1 MIRRAVVVASL
12 LLAVGPAAAHASTEL
27 NVIPFGQHEPGV
39 PWASA
44 PGMLPAQTQALMYD
58 RLTPLG
64 ANITPDVLTPS
75 ADGSG
80 YFKSAKL
87 LAPDDPSL
95 ITDQTVTGTVRGA
108 ALSARIRRDAYGVPQ
123 IYSDTDDGVIF
134 GAGYVVA
141 EDRNLL
147 IDQTRDNGM
156 AAAIDMP
163 GVSAID
169 LARGLFTY
177 EPSDAVRRQVRR
189 QQTAALRAAGA
200 EGRLVLRDLDTY
212 IAGINTWYRQ
222 FKPSARPVDRA
233 DIYAVNAIKSQYLG
247 QGGGKEVLHA
257 DFLDA
262 ARDRFGAKRGT
273 RVYQDLRLRADP
285 ETPTTIDRPT
295 SWQTQVKARGAR
307 GEVVLEHGTFT
318 SAGPK
323 LTGLNQTINPPQ
335 ASNILMVSGDRS
347 ATGRP
352 LFAGGPQIGYNYPG
366 LTLEMGLYGPHIR
379 VRGATSAPFP
389 GYMLIGRGENFA
401 WTLTSPD
408 TDMIDTYAER
418 LCGGS
423 RARYR
428 YKGTCRRMKT
438 VRAGT
443 LSKGD
448 ESVDV
453 RFRRTVH
460 GPVIGYARVAGTRR
474 MVALATKRSSYGRDT
489 VDQVFFRRLTF
500 GQVRSAADFVAAAK
514 RTPQTFNSFY
524 ASDTE
529 LAYYLTGRLP
539 LRKRGVNPDLP
550 VDGRGRFE
558 WPRMLPASK
567 HPQAINPASGV
578 IVNWNNKPAPNWPA
592 SDSRF
597 GQEGPDTR
605 ARLLLRA
612 LDKHPKATLA
622 ELLGAENAGATGDP
636 RTFLWPKVSAV
647 LAKAPA
653 PSPLAASMV
662 AALDSWAANEGGWID
677 ADSDGFM
684 DGAGQAVMNAIWDP
698 LARAALC
705 GRLGAALCE
714 RLAGLNKVYDN
725 PPTSNQYGGWHQYLD
740 KDLRALLGQ
749 PVAGGFKVRYCGDGD
764 VTACAQALWAAI
776 EQAGRAEAAKQ
787 GTEDA
792 SQWREPTRKISFTP
806 IPLVDMQYTNRP
818 TGIHQVMQ
826 FSP

>member
-12 LLAVGPAAAHASTEL
+12 LLAVGPAAASATTEL
-27 NVIPFGQHEPGV
+27 NVIPYGQQEPGAA
-39 PWASA
+39 WATT
-44 PGMLPAQTQALMYD
+44 PGMLPASAQAMMYD

-95 ITDQTVTGTVRGA
+95 ITDQTVTGTVRGT

-123 IYSDTDDGVIF
+123 VYSDTDDGVIF
-134 GAGYVVA
+134 GAGYVIA

-147 IDQTRDNGM
+147 IDQARDNGL
-156 AAAIDMP
+156 AASIDMP

-169 LARGLFTY
+169 LVRGLFSYT
-177 EPSDAVRRQVRR
+177 PTAAVRRQVLR
-189 QQTAALRAAGA
+189 QQNASLRAVGR

-212 IAGINTWYRQ
+212 IAGINTWYHQ
-222 FKPSARPVDRA
+222 FRPSSRPVDRT
-233 DIYAVNAIKSQYLG
+233 DIYAINAIKAQYLG
-247 QGGGKEVLHA
+247 QGGGREVPQA

-273 RVYQDLRLRADP
+273 RVYQDLRMRSDP
-285 ETPTTIDRPT
+285 ETPTTLEQRT
-295 SWQTQVKARGAR
+295 TWQTKVKARGR
-307 GEVVLEHGTFT
+307 GEVLLEHGTFK

-323 LTGLNQTINPPQ
+323 LAGLNQTINLPQ

-401 WTLTSPD
+401 WTLTSPE
-408 TDMIDTYAER
+408 TDIIDTYAER
-418 LCGGS
+418 LCDGS
-423 RARYR
+423 RTRYV
-428 YKGTCRRMKT
+428 YKGKCRRMKT
-438 VRAGT
+438 VNAGT
-443 LSKGD
+443 LSKGAD
-448 ESVDV
+448 SVKV

-460 GPVIGYARVAGTRR
+460 GPVIGYARVAGTKRL
-474 MVALATKRSSYGRDT
+474 VALASKRSTYGRET
-489 VDQVFFRRLTF
+489 VDQVLFRRLTF
-500 GQVRSAADFVAAAK
+500 GQVKSGADFIAAAK

-558 WPRMLPASK
+558 WRGMLSARK
-567 HPQAINPASGV
+567 HPQTINPASGV

-605 ARLLLRA
+605 VRLLLRA

-662 AALDSWAANEGGWID
+662 AALDSWAAHEGGWID
-677 ADSDGFM
+677 ADSDGFI
-684 DGAGQAVMNAIWDP
+684 DGAGQAVMNAVWDP

-705 GRLGAALCE
+705 GRLGADLCE
-714 RLAGLNKVYDN
+714 RLDGLNRIYDD
-725 PPTSNQYGGWHQYLD
+725 PPTTNQYAGWHQYMD

-749 PVAGGFKVRYCGDGD
+749 PVAGRYKVRYCGNGD
-764 VTACAQALWAAI
+764 ATACAQALWAVI
-776 EQAGRAEAAKQ
+776 EQAGRAEAPKQ

-792 SQWREPTRKISFTP
+792 SQWRAPTRKIAFS
-806 IPLVDMQYTNRP
+806 PLPLIDMQYTNRP

-826 FSP
+826 FAP